1 MRRYSKG
8 MAAAMGRYLDAIA
21 ALRARRGATSSS
33 DPIEPIE
40 PISAVRPIPRV
51 EKSRG
56 FDEEA

>member
-8 MAAAMGRYLDAIA
+8 MAAAIGRYLDAIA
-21 ALRARRGATSSS
+21 ALRARRRSRSS
-33 DPIEPIE
+33 DRVERIEPIA
-40 PISAVRPIPRV
+40 PVRPIARA